1 MPEIGTIETMTL
13 KQLAEARPDLVAAIK
28 ANEDEGSV
36 TSHTEKDGLGRMKTW
51 TEEQRDLDGV
61 LVGRR
66 IDAYA
71 YYVTGEVDTI
81 VQSVYDGAE
90 VLVSRKTVKHF
101 LDGRQPEVTK
111 EKV

>member
-1 MPEIGTIETMTL
+1 MPEIGSIETMTL
-13 KQLAEARPDLVAAIK
+13 KQLVESRPDLVAAIK

-36 TSHTEKDGLGRMKTW
+36 TSNTETDGLGRIKTW
-51 TEEQRDLDGV
+51 TEEQRDLDGA
-61 LVGRR
+61 LLGRR
-66 IDAYA
+66 VDAYA
-71 YYVTGEVDTI
+71 YYPTGEIDTI
-81 VQSVYDGAE
+81 VCSVYDGAE